1 MYLHQRRKEAR
12 RYSAVVVKQKQEVIQ
27 ANVIT
32 GKLPK
37 GREREE
43 EEIEEEAD
51 RKGREKRE
59 KEYYFLKQKFLLF
72 SSLLV
77 SVVE

>member
-32 GKLPK
+32 GKVPK

-43 EEIEEEAD
+43 NQQ
-51 RKGREKRE
+51 RGRERE